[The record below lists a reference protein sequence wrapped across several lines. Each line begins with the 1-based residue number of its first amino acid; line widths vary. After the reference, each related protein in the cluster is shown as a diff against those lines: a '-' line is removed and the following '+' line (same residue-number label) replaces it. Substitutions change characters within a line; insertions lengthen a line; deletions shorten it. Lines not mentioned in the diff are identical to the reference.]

1 MFFFIKGVI
10 ARLFIV
16 VLAIF
21 AFLSIGLA
29 GEEQRKP
36 PAARTSGTLGPQV
49 MRAVSEIQE
58 MMSPEDEED
67 EPDLLGAKEALDELY
82 ERRYERMNDF
92 EKSTVL
98 SFFTNYYLT
107 IEDYAGA
114 LGIFEEILT
123 IETLREDTRLRTLRS
138 LGQLYAAEENWDNS
152 IRYYQEWRDLSLVED
167 DLVFRGLSYAYY
179 QLEQYPESLPLWLSY
194 MDIVLTEGEELGR
207 DDYAYLNGLYF
218 TLEDFESALDLTK
231 TMIVKFD
238 NPTDWQN
245 LSAIYAT
252 LEDEPRRVQSLN
264 LYYLKGLM
272 DDETRYLNLGQSM
285 AGLEAPYSGAKIISE
300 GIDREV
306 IEADVDNV
314 TTFAQ
319 MLLISNEVEEAVQPA
334 AQAAELDETGNSY
347 DTLGYIHYVMNNYEL
362 ASEAFNNALEK
373 GELSDRNDTLLFL
386 ARSELALQ
394 EFDSALEAANEAG
407 ESTDERVIKSARD
420 FVRLIEGRRSFYTTI
435 AQRKADAIDFYRG
448 YPPLD

>member
-1 MFFFIKGVI
+1 MFFFVKGVI

-16 VLAIF
+16 VLATLV
-21 AFLSIGLA
+21 FLSIGLA

-264 LYYLKGLM
+264 L
-272 DDETRYLNLGQSM
+272 
-285 AGLEAPYSGAKIISE
+285 
-300 GIDREV
+300 
-306 IEADVDNV
+306 
-314 TTFAQ
+314 
-319 MLLISNEVEEAVQPA
+319 
-334 AQAAELDETGNSY
+334 
-347 DTLGYIHYVMNNYEL
+347 
-362 ASEAFNNALEK
+362 
-373 GELSDRNDTLLFL
+373 
-386 ARSELALQ
+386 
-394 EFDSALEAANEAG
+394 
-407 ESTDERVIKSARD
+407 
-420 FVRLIEGRRSFYTTI
+420 
-435 AQRKADAIDFYRG
+435 
-448 YPPLD
+448 